1 MTTTP
6 FLVAL
11 VLAGGKSSRM
21 GRDKA
26 LILWDGQP
34 MLQRVVGAIR
44 QLPLLSSVYILTPRP
59 DLYQGSITGD
69 VQWLLESSP
78 GNGPLIALSQGFAQ
92 IEAEWILLLA
102 CDMPQLDSGI
112 LHQWSKKL
120 STLPPEI
127 LALVP
132 QSAERWEPMCGF
144 YRKEAEKALEVFIQA
159 GGRSLQGWLKQI
171 PVSSIPVDRA
181 ARLMLKNCN
190 KPEDLAKDQT
200 DIAENF
206 RHNIGQKL

>member
-1 MTTTP
+1 MTNTP

-44 QLPLLSSVYILTPRP
+44 QLPLLSSVYILTPWP
-59 DLYQGSITGD
+59 DRYQGSVTGD
-69 VQWLLESSP
+69 VQWLVESNP
-78 GNGPLIALSQGFAQ
+78 GKGPLIALAQGFAQ
-92 IEAEWILLLA
+92 IEAEWILLVA

-112 LHQWSKKL
+112 LHQWSQKL
-120 STLPPEI
+120 SILPPEI

-144 YRKEAEKALEVFIQA
+144 YRKEAGKALEVFIQA

-181 ARLMLKNCN
+181 ASLMLKNCN
-190 KPEDLAKDQT
+190 KPEDLAKNQT
-200 DIAENF
+200 DIGENF